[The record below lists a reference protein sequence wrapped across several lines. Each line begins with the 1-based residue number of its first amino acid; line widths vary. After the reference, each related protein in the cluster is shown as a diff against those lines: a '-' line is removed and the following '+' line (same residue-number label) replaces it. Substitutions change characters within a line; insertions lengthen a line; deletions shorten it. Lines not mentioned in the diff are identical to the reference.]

1 MVNVTNLTNLES
13 PRRQA
18 SGHARVNLDEV
29 NYGGKTFW
37 MWAAPFPE
45 LSSWTLNKKEKLVE

>member
-37 MWAAPFPE
+37 IVGSTIPWAEFLDFE
-45 LSSWTLNKKEKLVE
+45 